1 MAKAIHTMIRV
12 LDEAR
17 SLAFYKKAFGLDI
30 ADRLD
35 FPDFTL
41 VYLSNSETPYE
52 VELTINKDR
61 TEPYNLGDGY
71 GHVAFVVDDLDA
83 EHRRFEAEGLKP
95 RKIVEFNNDGKA
107 DRALFLRRRSGRLQD
122 RGAAEAR
129 PLPVA
134 ARAQQILHK
143 KQEETPM
150 TATETTPREAGL
162 SRRGF
167 LQRSASGFAAA
178 IAITS
183 TGALLNVSEAWALD
197 VKGLKPETMK
207 TLILVARDI
216 YPHDKVADR
225 YYAIAMKGYDDKAAG
240 NPEMKAEIEGFVA
253 ALDGA
258 AGEGGYVGR
267 PWEADRVAI
276 LRNQSADPMF
286 ETIRSG
292 LVVSL
297 YNQKEIWPIFGYE
310 GESFSKGGY
319 IERGFDDISWL

>member
-1 MAKAIHTMIRV
+1 MTSTDTAS
-12 LDEAR
+12 AR
-17 SLAFYKKAFGLDI
+17 QA
-30 ADRLD
+30 
-35 FPDFTL
+35 
-41 VYLSNSETPYE
+41 
-52 VELTINKDR
+52 
-61 TEPYNLGDGY
+61 
-71 GHVAFVVDDLDA
+71 
-83 EHRRFEAEGLKP
+83 
-95 RKIVEFNNDGKA
+95 
-107 DRALFLRRRSGRLQD
+107 
-122 RGAAEAR
+122 
-129 PLPVA
+129 
-134 ARAQQILHK
+134 
-143 KQEETPM
+143 
-150 TATETTPREAGL
+150 L

-167 LQRSASGFAAA
+167 LQRSATGFAAA
-178 IAITS
+178 IAVTS
-183 TGALLNVSEAWALD
+183 TGALLNASEAWALD

-225 YYAIAMKGYDDKAAG
+225 YYAIAMKVYDDKAAG
-240 NPEMKAEIEGFVA
+240 NPAMKDEIEGFVT

-276 LRNQSADPMF
+276 LKNQSADPMF